1 MMSSHRLLIFAI
13 GCVIVTWLVMIPS
26 LHEKESRA
34 SENVSE
40 KESEVYEVSGPL
52 TVTVVLE
59 RIYLDG
65 EISEEVKTETILAM
79 EDFWAKY
86 EDWHLID
93 QDDKQMI
100 FQKEVDDISPLL
112 KANGYFG
119 ISSKGVFSI
128 FNGKPDDASEIIQ
141 SFFQIDVRKLETRK
155 HDELRQGIR
164 IQSKDQ
170 YLQVIQSY
178 KAYSSPADVK

>member
-1 MMSSHRLLIFAI
+1 MMSSRRLLISTIA
-13 GCVIVTWLVMIPS
+13 CVIVTWLVMIPS
-26 LHEKESRA
+26 LYEKESKA

-40 KESEVYEVSGPL
+40 NEVYEVSGPL

-86 EDWHLID
+86 EDWQLID
-93 QDDKQMI
+93 QDDKQII

-119 ISSKGVFSI
+119 LSSEGVFSI

-155 HDELRQGIR
+155 HDKLRQGIR

-170 YLQVIQSY
+170 YLQVIESY
-178 KAYSSPADVK
+178 KAYSSPANVK

>member
-1 MMSSHRLLIFAI
+1 MMSSHRFLFTAAVAFIGIFFLSFPA
-13 GCVIVTWLVMIPS
+13 V
-26 LHEKESRA
+26 HEPYDA
-34 SENVSE
+34 AGNDDQA
-40 KESEVYEVSGPL
+40 YEVSGPL

-86 EDWHLID
+86 EGWQLVD
-93 QDDKQMI
+93 QDDNQII

-119 ISSKGVFSI
+119 LSSEGVFSI
-128 FNGKPDDASEIIQ
+128 FNGKPDDASEIIH
-141 SFFQIDVRKLETRK
+141 SFFQIDVGKLETRK
-155 HDELRQGIR
+155 HDELRHGIR
-164 IQSKDQ
+164 IQSKDH
-170 YLQVIQSY
+170 YLKVIQSY
-178 KAYSSPADVK
+178 KAYSSPAEVN

>member
-1 MMSSHRLLIFAI
+1 MMSSHRLLIGAFA
-13 GCVIVTWLVMIPS
+13 CVIVTLFFIIPS
-26 LHEKESRA
+26 FHQKESSA
-34 SENVSE
+34 SENAAE
-40 KESEVYEVSGPL
+40 TENEVYEVSGPL

-65 EISEEVKTETILAM
+65 EISEEVKNETILAM

-86 EDWHLID
+86 EDWQLID
-93 QDDKQMI
+93 QDDHQII

-119 ISSKGVFSI
+119 ISSEGVFSI

-141 SFFQIDVRKLETRK
+141 SFFQIDVKKLETRK

-164 IQSKDQ
+164 IESKDQ
-170 YLQVIQSY
+170 YLKVIQSY

>member
-1 MMSSHRLLIFAI
+1 MMSSRRLLISAI
-13 GCVIVTWLVMIPS
+13 ACVIVTWLVMIPS
-26 LHEKESRA
+26 LHEKESKA
-34 SENVSE
+34 SENISE
-40 KESEVYEVSGPL
+40 KENEAYEVSGPL

-86 EDWHLID
+86 EDWQLID

-119 ISSKGVFSI
+119 ISSEGVFSI
-128 FNGKPDDASEIIQ
+128 YNGKPDNASDIIQ

-155 HDELRQGIR
+155 HDELLQGIR